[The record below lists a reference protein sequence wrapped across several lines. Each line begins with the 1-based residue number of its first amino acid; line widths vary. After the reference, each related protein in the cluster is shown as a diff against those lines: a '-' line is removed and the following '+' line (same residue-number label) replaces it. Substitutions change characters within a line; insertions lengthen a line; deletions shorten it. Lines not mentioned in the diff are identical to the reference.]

1 MANLPAEYNRP
12 VIEDELRKLNQRI
25 DDMKTLLTF
34 IPQASPIA
42 NPQIGMIMYSDGTT
56 TDFSNHT
63 SRGLYRYD
71 YVNPD
76 VDGILG
82 WIHFASED
90 MEPFAIT
97 ADGGDVI
104 DYTQSNDFV
113 LLSHE
118 LTTNSTYTI
127 NLPSPLDQAY
137 RTIQFISDDTIQPN
151 HIVTLN
157 AGAFTID
164 GLQTFEIRRNY
175 EAITIFSN
183 GSNWVITQAKNA

>member
-12 VIEDELRKLNQRI
+12 VLEDELRKLNQRI

-34 IPQASPIA
+34 IPQASPVA
-42 NPQIGMIMYSDGTT
+42 NPQIGMIMYSNGTT

-63 SRGLYRYD
+63 TRGLYRYD

-90 MEPFAIT
+90 MEPFTVTEA
-97 ADGGDVI
+97 GGAVV

-113 LLSHE
+113 LLSNTGGGSWT
-118 LTTNSTYTI
+118 L
-127 NLPSPLDQAY
+127 NLPSPVDQSF
-137 RTIQFISDDTIQPN
+137 RTIQFISDDTTSGANRIILDAGSGFLIDDAQTFTIN
-151 HIVTLN
+151 RKFEAVTL
-157 AGAFTID
+157 
-164 GLQTFEIRRNY
+164 
-175 EAITIFSN
+175 FSD
-183 GSNWVITQAKNA
+183 GSNWIVTQAKK